1 MENLEIIK
9 QLLNGN
15 HLEPKELEQAKTI
28 LHGLQKQL
36 ESKTNLSTR
45 KYIDSSALKSYQSTL
60 EALVDCDYCL
70 QHYNEEGDK
79 TLTEIY
85 TGHLESA
92 IDAWELLEEYEEE
105 VKITEQAKLLL
116 QTMEQNEIDFISI
129 N

>member
-36 ESKTNLSTR
+36 ESKTNLSIR
-45 KYIDSSALKSYQSTL
+45 KYINSSALKGYQSTL
-60 EALVDCDYCL
+60 EAIVDCDYCL
-70 QHYNEEGDK
+70 QNYSEEGDK
-79 TLTEIY
+79 TDVQIFTD
-85 TGHLESA
+85 HLESA
-92 IDAWELLEEYEEE
+92 IDAWQESGNEDLIPE
-105 VKITEQAKLLL
+105 AKLLL
-116 QTMEQNEIDFISI
+116 QIMEQNEIDFVSI